1 MHRVSNIYNKFKS
14 INIMEQI
21 LQVFNSVTGAFGAPI
36 AAIIIII
43 IGWFVAKLIKKLVKG
58 LFERSGVDKALK
70 SKVSIGE
77 IIAKFV
83 YFLVMIFVFMLALEK
98 LGMTSVLEPVKN
110 LLNEFTGSIDNLVK
124 AGIVGYVGYMLATIV
139 SELVGLS
146 GDTIKSFAPKL
157 HLPQNIDIVN
167 VLKKVV
173 FIIIFIPLLI
183 QALQFLNMSVITEP
197 ATAMLQSFM
206 AAIPKVLLASIIM
219 IIAVVGGKFITG
231 LLKGLLEALNLNE
244 VLGKAGLTSVLGG
257 TNIVKLICNVVYAF
271 IILFGLMTALDKLEF
286 TQLSEM
292 MNTVVDLGG
301 NILFGL
307 IILAI
312 GNWIATVAAKNFDK
326 NGQNP
331 FVASVIRVAILAV
344 FLAIGLTK
352 MGIAENIVNMA
363 FGITLG
369 TVALTVVLS
378 FGLGGRQAAGEQ
390 MKKIL
395 DKFNKK

>member
-1 MHRVSNIYNKFKS
+1 
-14 INIMEQI
+14 MEQF
-21 LQVFNSVTGAFGAPI
+21 LGVFNSITGAFGAPI
-36 AAIIIII
+36 TAIIIII

-58 LFERSGVDKALK
+58 LFERSGINKKLN
-70 SKVSIGE
+70 SKVNIGE

-110 LLNEFTGSIDNLVK
+110 LLNEFTGSFDNLVK

-139 SELVGLS
+139 SELVELS
-146 GDTIKSFAPKL
+146 GDTIKKFAPKL
-157 HLPQNIDIVN
+157 HLPQNIDLVN
-167 VLKKVV
+167 ILKKVV

-183 QALQFLNMSVITEP
+183 QALQFLNMNVITEP

-206 AAIPKVLLASIIM
+206 AAIPKILLASIIM
-219 IIAVVGGKFITG
+219 IVAVVGGKFLSG
-231 LLKGLLEALNLNE
+231 LLKGLLDALNLNE
-244 VLGKAGLTSVLGG
+244 VLGKAGLTSIVGG
-257 TNIVKLICNVVYAF
+257 TNIVKLICNIVYAF
-271 IILFGLMTALDKLEF
+271 IILFGVMTALDKLEF
-286 TQLSEM
+286 TQLSEI
-292 MNTVVDLGG
+292 MNTIVDLGG

-307 IILAI
+307 VILAI
-312 GNWIATVAAKNFDK
+312 GNWIATIAAKNFDK
-326 NGQNP
+326 SGNNP

-344 FLAIGLTK
+344 FLAIGLTR

-378 FGLGGRQAAGEQ
+378 FGLGGREAAGEQ

>member
-1 MHRVSNIYNKFKS
+1 
-14 INIMEQI
+14 MEQI

-36 AAIIIII
+36 TAIIIII

-58 LFERSGVDKALK
+58 LFERSGIDKALK
-70 SKVSIGE
+70 SKVNIGDV
-77 IIAKFV
+77 IAKFI
-83 YFLVMIFVFMLALEK
+83 YFMVMIFVFMLALEK

-110 LLNEFTGSIDNLVK
+110 LLNEFTGSLDNLIK

-146 GDTIKSFAPKL
+146 GDTIKKFAPKL
-157 HLPQNIDIVN
+157 HLPENIDLVN
-167 VLKKVV
+167 ILKKVV

-183 QALQFLNMSVITEP
+183 QALQFLNMNVITEP
-197 ATAMLQSFM
+197 ATDMLQSFM
-206 AAIPKVLLASIIM
+206 AAIPKVLLASVIM
-219 IIAVVGGKFITG
+219 IVAVVGGKFLSG
-231 LLKGLLEALNLNE
+231 LLKGLLDALNLNE
-244 VLGKAGLTSVLGG
+244 VLGKAGLTSIVGG
-257 TNIVKLICNVVYAF
+257 NIEKLICNIVYAF

-286 TQLSEM
+286 TQLSEI
-292 MNTVVDLGG
+292 MNTIVDLGG

-307 IILAI
+307 VILAI
-312 GNWIATVAAKNFDK
+312 GNWIATIAAKNFDK
-326 NGQNP
+326 NGENP
-331 FVASVIRVAILAV
+331 FVANVIRVAILAV
-344 FLAIGLTK
+344 FLAIGLTR

-378 FGLGGRQAAGEQ
+378 FGLGGREAAGEQ